1 MDGRLVQDTS
11 MAMKDK
17 KEHKT
22 QGKGPGAKCTDIF
35 EKCSR
40 FTAAKDLQNIGLY
53 PFFRV
58 IESAQDPEVVMNG
71 RKMIMVGSNNYLGLT
86 NHPKVKEAAIEAVKK
101 YGSGCAGSRFLNG
114 TLDLHVKLEEKLAH
128 FMRREAA
135 LVFSTGFQVNLG
147 VISALVGKDDV
158 VIVDKMDHASI
169 VDGCR
174 LSYGE
179 VKRFKHDDMDDLE
192 RVLSENNGRGKLV
205 VVDGVFSMEGDIVNL
220 PEVLK
225 ITKKYGARLMVD
237 DAHGIGVLGKT
248 GRGTAEHFGLENEVD
263 LIMGTYSKS
272 LASIGGFIAGDS
284 DVVHYIKHFARALI
298 FSASP
303 PPASVAAVSAA
314 LDIIESEPER
324 LVRLWEITDKMLKGF
339 KDLGFA
345 VGPSQTPIIPIIV
358 GADEIAFKMA
368 MMLQEEGV
376 FANVAVSPA
385 VPPGKAL
392 IRTSYMATHTDD
404 QLDKVLTAFEK
415 VGKALGLIN

>member
-1 MDGRLVQDTS
+1 
-11 MAMKDK
+11 MAMNQ
-17 KEHKT
+17 KT
-22 QGKGPGAKCTDIF
+22 ENRRQMTDIF
-35 EKCSR
+35 EKC
-40 FTAAKDLQNIGLY
+40 FKFNAAKELQKAGVY

-58 IESAQDPEVVMNG
+58 IESAQDPEVVING

-101 YGSGCAGSRFLNG
+101 YGTGCAGSRFLNG
-114 TLDLHVKLEEKLAH
+114 TLDIHVKLEEKLAR
-128 FMRREAA
+128 FMRKEAA

-158 VIVDKMDHASI
+158 VIIDKMDHASI

-179 VKRFKHDDMDDLE
+179 VKRFKHNDMSDLE
-192 RVLSENNGRGKLV
+192 RILNENNGRGKLV
-205 VVDGVFSMEGDIVNL
+205 VVDGVFSMEGDVINL

-225 ITKKYGARLMVD
+225 ITKKYGARLLVD

-272 LASIGGFIAGDS
+272 LASIGGFIAGDA
-284 DVVHYIKHFARALI
+284 DVIHYIKHFARALI

-303 PPASVAAVSAA
+303 PPASIAAVSAA
-314 LDIIESEPER
+314 VDIIENEPER
-324 LVRLWEITDKMLKGF
+324 IERLWKNTQKMLKGF
-339 KDLGFA
+339 KELWFDLG
-345 VGPSQTPIIPIIV
+345 PSETPIIPIIV
-358 GADEIAFKMA
+358 GEDETAFKFV

-392 IRTSYMATHTDD
+392 IRTSYMATHTDEH
-404 QLDKVLTAFEK
+404 LDKVLEAFKK
-415 VGKALGLIN
+415 VGKALGLI